1 MEKIQSESI
10 AWYYQSDVN
19 PWPNTST
26 IDSNLKQWTKYRDIE
41 KDLIEEG
48 YQEKKS
54 YAILDRYR
62 IDFKHL
68 IQINLNDETK
78 QRPVKREANFNRI
91 ECLRENRFGSTLP
104 IMSSSSSYGNFDS
117 WCPFLTAWL
126 NSSSGKQTFVHFPK
140 CIEKCAQGIIKEAA
154 LHDSHSNVEAAYM
167 AEKLH
172 QYSAKSRM
180 KIAELC
186 IHFYT
191 KDSFLYFVLN
201 KALRE
206 HDCSKLETLGPLCYL
221 IRGYSR
227 LSKDYIGTVYKGVHL
242 TNIEIEA
249 HKRNIGEW
257 KTWEAYTS
265 TSKDRQM
272 AEMFGNT
279 LFIIEITDVKL
290 SAPRA
295 YDIAH
300 ISSYPNEKEVL
311 MPGGVSFQILNVV
324 QDASQKY
331 IINVKV

>member
-41 KDLIEEG
+41 IDLIEEG

-91 ECLRENRFGSTLP
+91 ECLRENRFGSTIP

-172 QYSAKSRM
+172 QYSAKSQ
-180 KIAELC
+180 
-186 IHFYT
+186 
-191 KDSFLYFVLN
+191 
-201 KALRE
+201 
-206 HDCSKLETLGPLCYL
+206 TLGPLCYL

-227 LSKDYIGTVYKGVHL
+227 LSKDYIGTVYRGVHL